1 LAATLVAIFLSA
13 GLLYLTLNQGPSIL
27 YNGALKI
34 DSYGAFLFLF
44 VSIVSFLVTFASFNQ
59 TKKWTTAPSYF
70 SLLLLIT
77 VGVYYLV
84 SVNDL
89 VLLLSAWALISVA
102 AYALVALKKDEAAL
116 EGASK
121 YALMGVLA
129 SVFLLFGIAILIGL
143 TGATTDMTSIAK
155 IATTTN
161 LPLTLI
167 AIIMLI
173 VGIGFKIGIVPFHGW
188 LPDVY
193 GGVNPIT
200 VSFISTILKVSG
212 VIALLRI
219 LYPFASLLGDRWFI
233 LFSILA
239 IVTMTFGNIAALIQR
254 NVQRMMAYSSIA
266 QVGYIL
272 VGFAAA
278 TTVDGAALGVQGI
291 ALHLVMYI
299 LATSG
304 VFIALAYIEQKGVR
318 TDLSGISGLWKKMP
332 VLSVGVSILVLSLI
346 GMPPLLGFWSK
357 FLYLF
362 IAPLQNAWWLTLIA
376 IVNTGISVGYY
387 GQIILSLFT
396 ARPPTEN
403 TQVKERFKDPE
414 VIVIVI
420 AAAVTIILGLGL
432 APVIAQALTI

>member
-1 LAATLVAIFLSA
+1 MAATLIAIFLSA

-212 VIALLRI
+212 VIALLRV

-304 VFIALAYIEQKGVR
+304 VFIALAYIEQKGIR

-362 IAPLQNAWWLTLIA
+362 IAPLQKAWWLTLVA
-376 IVNTGISVGYY
+376 IINTGISVGYY

-403 TQVKERFKDPE
+403 TQVKERIKDPE

-432 APVIAQALTI
+432 APVIAQALII

>member
-1 LAATLVAIFLSA
+1 M
-13 GLLYLTLNQGPSIL
+13 SI
-27 YNGALKI
+27 
-34 DSYGAFLFLF
+34 
-44 VSIVSFLVTFASFNQ
+44 
-59 TKKWTTAPSYF
+59 
-70 SLLLLIT
+70 
-77 VGVYYLV
+77 
-84 SVNDL
+84 
-89 VLLLSAWALISVA
+89 A

-143 TGATTDMTSIAK
+143 TGLTTDMNVVAK
-155 IATTTN
+155 AAVSAN

-167 AIIMLI
+167 ALVMLI

-200 VSFISTILKVSG
+200 VSFISTVLKAAG
-212 VIALLRI
+212 VIALFRI

-233 LFSILA
+233 LFSVLA

-278 TTVDGAALGVQGI
+278 TSATGAAIGVQGI
-291 ALHLVMYI
+291 ALHLTMYI
-299 LATSG
+299 FATSG
-304 VFIALAYIEQKGVR
+304 VFIALAYIEQKGIR
-318 TDLSGISGLWKKMP
+318 TDLSGISGLWRKMP
-332 VLSVGVSILVLSLI
+332 ILSIGISILVLSLI

-376 IVNTGISVGYY
+376 IINTGISVGYY
-387 GQIILSLFT
+387 GQIILSIFT
-396 ARPPTEN
+396 ARPSGDSV
-403 TQVKERFKDPE
+403 QAKEHFKDPE
-414 VIVIVI
+414 VIVVIV
-420 AAAVTIILGLGL
+420 AASLLIVLGLGL

>member
-1 LAATLVAIFLSA
+1 MAATLVAIFLSA

-239 IVTMTFGNIAALIQR
+239 IVTMTFGNMAALIQR

-304 VFIALAYIEQKGVR
+304 VFIALAYIEQKGIR

-362 IAPLQNAWWLTLIA
+362 IAPLQKAWWLTLIA
-376 IVNTGISVGYY
+376 IINTGISVGYY

-403 TQVKERFKDPE
+403 TQVRERIKDPE

-432 APVIAQALTI
+432 APVIAQALII